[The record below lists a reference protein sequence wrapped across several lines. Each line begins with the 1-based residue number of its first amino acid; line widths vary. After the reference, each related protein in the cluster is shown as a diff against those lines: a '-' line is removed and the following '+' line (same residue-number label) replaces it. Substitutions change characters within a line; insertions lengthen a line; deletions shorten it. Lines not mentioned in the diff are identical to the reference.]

1 MSKVKAKI
9 YYLIATGEVL
19 IITSECQGCV
29 VETTKENDMG
39 IYLQL
44 KDKNID
50 EIDFIELP
58 YGTLIGTFTNVKSCS
73 VNVETKTLERVYCT
87 QEDIDAQKSEQQA
100 QEALNS
106 SVSTISDYMNIDTTS
121 IADIE
126 NYILQRET
134 NKITGG
140 M

>member
-1 MSKVKAKI
+1 M
-9 YYLIATGEVL
+9 
-19 IITSECQGCV
+19 
-29 VETTKENDMG
+29 
-39 IYLQL
+39 
-44 KDKNID
+44 
-50 EIDFIELP
+50 P
-58 YGTLIGTFTNVKSCS
+58 
-73 VNVETKTLERVYCT
+73 YCT